1 MNICFVCNEYPPGA
15 HGGLG
20 TFTRVLGRALVKAGH
35 GVRVTG
41 YYPAAYGG
49 KAHER
54 DEGVEVWRHTEP
66 SGRLGWIAARHAVY
80 RQVAGWARA
89 GEVDVVEVADWFG
102 PAAGWPRLPVP
113 VVARLNGSATFF
125 AGELNRRVGRMA
137 FALERASLRRADA
150 WSSASAFTAARTQAL
165 FKLKK
170 PPATVLYNP
179 VEPPDASAEPV
190 ARSTT
195 RVVFTG
201 TLTAKKGVVSLIRA
215 WPAVLAAVPAAELHL
230 YGKDATADG
239 GGSMRE
245 RLSALLAASGAGG
258 VTFHGHV
265 ARETIF
271 SALEQARAAVFPS
284 YAEAFGIAPFEAMV
298 RGCPTIY
305 TTREPGPE
313 LVRDGIDGLLVDPDD
328 PGAIAAAL
336 VRLLGDD
343 ALAAHLGAQGRR
355 RVLDRYSSSAMLPR
369 NEAFFER
376 AIAEFRR

>member
-35 GVRVTG
+35 RVRVTG
-41 YYPAAYGG
+41 YYPATYGG
-49 KAHER
+49 QPHER
-54 DEGVEVWRHTEP
+54 DEGVEVWRHVEP
-66 SGRLGWIAARHAVY
+66 AGRLGWIAARHAVY

-89 GEVDVVEVADWFG
+89 GEVDVIEVADWFG

-125 AGELNRRVGRMA
+125 AGELDRAVGRVA
-137 FALERASLRRADA
+137 FALERASLRRVDD
-150 WSSASAFTAARTQAL
+150 WSSASAFTAERTRAL
-165 FKLKK
+165 FKLER
-170 PPATVLYNP
+170 PPATILYNP
-179 VEPPDASAEPV
+179 VEPPEGLAEPV
-190 ARSTT
+190 VRSTAQL
-195 RVVFTG
+195 VFTG

-230 YGKDATADG
+230 YGKDATAES

-245 RLSALLAASGAGG
+245 HLAGLLASSGAGG

-265 ARETIF
+265 AREEIF
-271 SALEQARAAVFPS
+271 TALQRARAAVFPS

-305 TTREPGPE
+305 TTRQPGPE
-313 LVRDGIDGLLVDPDD
+313 LVRDGVDGLLVDPDD
-328 PGAIAAAL
+328 PGAIAEGL
-336 VRLLGDD
+336 VRLLRDD
-343 ALAAHLGAQGRR
+343 ALAAALGAQGRR
-355 RVLDRYSSSAMLPR
+355 RVLERYSSTAMLPQ
-369 NEAFFER
+369 NEAFFAR

>member
-35 GVRVTG
+35 RVRVTG
-41 YYPAAYGG
+41 YYPATYGG
-49 KAHER
+49 QPHER
-54 DEGVEVWRHTEP
+54 DEGVEVWRHVEP
-66 SGRLGWIAARHAVY
+66 AGRLGWIAARHAVY

-89 GEVDVVEVADWFG
+89 GEVDVIEVADWFG

-125 AGELNRRVGRMA
+125 AGELDRAVGRVA
-137 FALERASLRRADA
+137 FALERASLRRVDD
-150 WSSASAFTAARTQAL
+150 WSSASAFTAERTRAL
-165 FKLKK
+165 FKLER
-170 PPATVLYNP
+170 PPATILYNP
-179 VEPPDASAEPV
+179 VEPPEGLAEPV
-190 ARSTT
+190 VRSTAQL
-195 RVVFTG
+195 VFTG

-230 YGKDATADG
+230 YGKDATAES

-245 RLSALLAASGAGG
+245 HLAGLLASSGAGG

-265 ARETIF
+265 AREEIF
-271 SALEQARAAVFPS
+271 TALQRARAAVFPS

-305 TTREPGPE
+305 TTRQPGPE
-313 LVRDGIDGLLVDPDD
+313 LVRGGVDGLLVDPDD
-328 PGAIAAAL
+328 PGAIAEGL
-336 VRLLGDD
+336 VRLLRDD
-343 ALAAHLGAQGRR
+343 ALAAALGAQGRR
-355 RVLDRYSSSAMLPR
+355 RVLERYSSTAMLPQ
-369 NEAFFER
+369 NEAFFAR

>member
-41 YYPAAYGG
+41 CYPASYGG
-49 KAHER
+49 EAHER
-54 DEGVEVWRHTEP
+54 DEGVDVWRHAEP
-66 SGRLGWIAARHAVY
+66 AGRLGWIAARHAVY

-125 AGELNRRVGRMA
+125 AGELKRPVGRMA
-137 FALERASLRRADA
+137 FALERASLRRVDD
-150 WSSASAFTAARTQAL
+150 WSSASAFTAERTRAL
-165 FKLKK
+165 FKLSR
-170 PPATVLYNP
+170 PPATILYNP
-179 VEPPDASAEPV
+179 VEPPDTAAETVVRSA
-190 ARSTT
+190 T

-215 WPAVLAAVPAAELHL
+215 WPAVLAAVPGAELHL
-230 YGKDATADG
+230 YGKDAAADG

-245 RLSALLAASGAGG
+245 FLSQQLASSGTGG

-265 ARETIF
+265 AREAIF
-271 SALEQARAAVFPS
+271 AALQRARAAVFPS

-305 TTREPGPE
+305 TAREPGPE
-313 LVRDGIDGLLVDPDD
+313 LVRDGIDGLLVNPDD
-328 PGAIAAAL
+328 PDAIAAAIL
-336 VRLLGDD
+336 RLLRNDE
-343 ALAAHLGAQGRR
+343 LAAGLGEQGRR
-355 RVLDRYSSSAMLPR
+355 RVLERYSSTVMLPQ
-369 NEAFFER
+369 NEAFFAR
-376 AIAEFRR
+376 AVAEFRR

>member
-20 TFTRVLGRALVKAGH
+20 TFTRVLGRALVRAGH

-41 YYPAAYGG
+41 YYPASYGG
-49 KAHER
+49 QAHER
-54 DEGVEVWRHTEP
+54 DEGVDVWRHTEP
-66 SGRLGWIAARHAVY
+66 AGRLGWIAARHAVY
-80 RQVAGWARA
+80 RQVARWARA

-125 AGELNRRVGRMA
+125 AGELNRTVGRMA
-137 FALERASLRRADA
+137 FALERASLRRVDD
-150 WSSASAFTAARTQAL
+150 WSSASAFTAERTRAL
-165 FKLKK
+165 FRLHK

-179 VEPPDASAEPV
+179 VEPPDAPAQPVVRSA
-190 ARSTT
+190 A

-215 WPAVLAAVPAAELHL
+215 WPAVVAAVPAAELHL
-230 YGKDATADG
+230 YGKDAAADG

-245 RLSALLAASGAGG
+245 YLSGLLAASGAGG

-265 ARETIF
+265 SRDVLFA
-271 SALEQARAAVFPS
+271 ALQQARAAVFPS

-328 PGAIAAAL
+328 PEAIAAAIL
-336 VRLLGDD
+336 RLLRSDE
-343 ALAAHLGAQGRR
+343 LAAGLGEQGRR
-355 RVLDRYSSSAMLPR
+355 RVLERYSSTVMLPQ
-369 NEAFFER
+369 NEAFFAR
-376 AIAEFRR
+376 AVAEFRG

>member
-1 MNICFVCNEYPPGA
+1 MNICFVCNEYPPGK

-20 TFTRVLGRALVKAGH
+20 TFTRVLGRALVRAGH

-49 KAHER
+49 KAHEC
-54 DEGVEVWRHTEP
+54 DEGVEVWRHIEP
-66 SGRLGWIAARHAVY
+66 EGRLGWIAARHAVY

-89 GEVDVVEVADWFG
+89 GEVDLVEVADWFG

-125 AGELNRRVGRMA
+125 ADQLNHRVGRMA
-137 FALERASLRRADA
+137 FALERASLRRVDA
-150 WSSASAFTAARTQAL
+150 WSSASAFTAERTRAL
-165 FKLKK
+165 FKLQKL
-170 PPATVLYNP
+170 PATVLYNP
-179 VEPPDASAEPV
+179 VEPPDAPVDAV
-190 ARSTT
+190 ARSAT

-201 TLTAKKGVVSLIRA
+201 TLTEKKGVVSLIRA
-215 WPAVLAAVPAAELHL
+215 WPAVLAAVPTAELHL

-239 GGSMRE
+239 GGSMRAH
-245 RLSALLAASGAGG
+245 LTGLLASGGAGG

-265 ARETIF
+265 PRDAIF
-271 SALEQARAAVFPS
+271 SALQQARAAVFPS

-305 TTREPGPE
+305 TAREPGPE

-328 PGAIAAAL
+328 PGAIAGAL
-336 VRLLGDD
+336 VRLLRDD
-343 ALAAHLGAQGRR
+343 ALAADLGVQGRR
-355 RVLDRYSSSAMLPR
+355 RVLERYSSSVLLPQ
-369 NEAFFER
+369 NEAFFAR
-376 AIAEFRR
+376 AVADFRR